1 MKTIMSPLRSQPGVQ
16 SFQPPIWTSNQKP
29 QQTSNRSRP
38 RPTVAVFV
46 RQSSS
51 HSVHPEMNQNEPIRI
66 DHHHHLHVRL
76 LDGVVDDRRRND
88 HKICSLSLSFSLY
101 SVWTP
106 VTKQWLELW
115 PKGKVWLFDLGQVKN
130 LCGWIEREWMW
141 YLKRWDEMEKEKY
154 NECTYRVHSW
164 WDRGNLSDLGLECD
178 GCGIWMGWWEPRYLG
193 VFRPFLVEK
202 RAGVGKVL
210 RVRAPTGLL

>member
-16 SFQPPIWTSNQKP
+16 SFQPPITTSNQ
-29 QQTSNRSRP
+29 
-38 RPTVAVFV
+38 RPTAVVLVQPSPSSFANHHRIRFIRKWTRMNRFVSTTTTTISTYVYWMELLTTDVAMTTSYV
-46 RQSSS
+46 
-51 HSVHPEMNQNEPIRI
+51 
-66 DHHHHLHVRL
+66 
-76 LDGVVDDRRRND
+76 
-88 HKICSLSLSFSLY
+88 LSLSFSLY